1 MVRSSSLLATF
12 ASVLLLAACA
22 HVREPSA
29 PTAAAGPSVAETTAE
44 LRRLGVS
51 VRELAPDVFV
61 AVVDSPNQ
69 SAANV
74 LFVKARDGSVVIC
87 SSPYDTETTRAL
99 VRYVRASLHP
109 TRILAINTHFHG
121 DGTGGNEGYAA
132 EGVETYASD
141 HTIALQTARGMAG
154 IEGMARYVESDNPV
168 LAARVRATRRP
179 RPTRL
184 PRGRRA
190 DLRSW
195 RREGTCP
202 LRRRRAF
209 GRQPDRALRR
219 PRRPLR
225 RLHGPLAPGAREHG
239 GRGPRALGS
248 VGRGCARART
258 APRDSGAR
266 GAWRAGVAHG
276 DRGGGPSALKAPR
289 SATASSRPAA
299 TRPAV
304 AIELQAKT
312 SDRIRGPRGNELA
325 AWSER

>member
-1 MVRSSSLLATF
+1 
-12 ASVLLLAACA
+12 
-22 HVREPSA
+22 
-29 PTAAAGPSVAETTAE
+29 
-44 LRRLGVS
+44 
-51 VRELAPDVFV
+51 
-61 AVVDSPNQ
+61 
-69 SAANV
+69 
-74 LFVKARDGSVVIC
+74 
-87 SSPYDTETTRAL
+87 
-99 VRYVRASLHP
+99 
-109 TRILAINTHFHG
+109 
-121 DGTGGNEGYAA
+121 
-132 EGVETYASD
+132 
-141 HTIALQTARGMAG
+141 
-154 IEGMARYVESDNPV
+154 MARYVESDNPA

-225 RLHGPLAPGAREHG
+225 RLHGPLASGLGNTADAD
-239 GRGPRALGS
+239 PRALGS

-266 GAWRAGVAHG
+266 GAWRAGVAHD

-289 SATASSRPAA
+289 SRPPRPGRCDPARRRDRTSRPRLPTASRPTSLPLGRSA
-299 TRPAV
+299 
-304 AIELQAKT
+304 ELTHQA
-312 SDRIRGPRGNELA
+312 RGPAPWRRARGTACWRPRGTCRTRAGGRA
-325 AWSER
+325 APGPARR